1 MSKTHEYLNYL
12 DEQIGIAPAN
22 SQEELQAAQT
32 ISEVMAD
39 HGVNPEIEEFSTPTG
54 AQTAKSVVTL
64 AMLLGLIFAG
74 FGGIIGFVGVV
85 VAIACAVLLLMIHA
99 GRTPFAK
106 MGPVV
111 QSQNVVAFHAQTGS
125 KVMKGNRPIIIVA
138 HYDTPR
144 VNPMVANKGMARFY
158 ARAYAIRVYCLYG
171 VAIASFVQLLGFLP
185 PVVRRVF
192 WFFGILAALVPA
204 LLAISDIATRF
215 GDCTD
220 GANDN
225 KAAVAALLSILNNV
239 RPGADVALDAEAVR
253 MQQEEEARAREETR
267 RAREEEEAAAAAA
280 EAEAK
285 AKAEAERLARYKRH
299 GKETIEAL
307 GMLPAGCPIVYED
320 PHVELEPK
328 EQKEETAEAP
338 ASAEPES
345 NEAVSE
351 EAAAAPAP
359 EAAEAE
365 PEKAEAPAEEEK
377 PADKTLKKP
386 SIGSLFSCVRH
397 SLESD
402 KGYDDEEPKSEPA
415 DEDAADKT
423 LVRPKEEEVSSAE
436 EAPVSEE
443 SEDDEAT
450 TTFERLPE
458 DLGETPAQAPIETE
472 SVYKPAESE
481 ESPYQGQTFADRQKR
496 LWPKVMDAEWEPIDT
511 VTPAG
516 MAPDEPP
523 SAATSVGEPRP
534 RSEATD
540 AGEKKDEEGE
550 SGDGDV
556 PLAEPETGD
565 TPEEENIEAPEPEA
579 PAPAEEPAAAEEPA
593 PEEAD
598 DETAAPAEEE
608 AVTAPAALSEPKIEG
623 EPSEPEPATPV
634 QETAEAPAPVEPE
647 PEAAVPAEPEAPAA
661 AEPAPAPAH
670 ADEAEYLAH
679 RSEDIAS
686 YVDSIFA
693 EEIQAA
699 QGLGTD
705 HAPAPSEASAA
716 PAAQEPEPAPAKP
729 GPDDSAVMAA
739 LASLDTM
746 PQAKDYAPAAEEAAA
761 PEPEAPA
768 PRNLG
773 KHLADITPVA
783 DLADIEDVSSPEED
797 ASEVPEPAEPVAEE
811 SVSEPESEEPVH
823 ASWEED
829 PFAHISKSTPVDA
842 VFEEIEEEAEEE
854 ALSDYALEEE
864 TTEKSEA
871 DTEEEAEEPQTAAP
885 EEVPAQPEE
894 DEPAALESEP
904 EPSAPAFE
912 PEPAGA
918 EEMPEEPEASVPED
932 DEEAAPED
940 AASQFDASDAAPI
953 VNEEPESYPEK
964 AAAEESEPEAET
976 HKEEPAAEQQEDA
989 EEDPSAPDEMDYLPK
1004 APQPLYPSVMDAEAI
1019 EVIDEEP
1026 EPVEEPEPEEAE
1038 QPEEATA
1045 TEPVPEAEAESES
1058 APEPEAVS
1066 EEEPEET
1073 YEPEPESEPAAVS
1086 EPEAEPAEA
1095 PQPEAEEAS
1104 EAEPE
1109 PEPEPEPVLPAE
1121 EPASVQEAEPE
1132 AEAAPAPI
1140 EEEAAEPKDAAG
1152 DTASMPVSVPEPEM
1166 SEEEPVPTA
1175 PVAEEPAEED
1185 AAAAESEEPASEP
1198 AEEAAA
1204 PAEETSEAEE
1214 ETDAPVLPQ
1223 NFQLDMDVVAPE
1235 DPDIAPKDLS
1245 GVVTEAED
1253 MEEPEP
1259 APRERPQM
1267 PDDPEWGKTSFKPA
1281 ISQMARRVIL
1291 NDLPDPSQH
1300 SIDPFG
1306 SGSIASQPMQI
1317 PEGQQSMPK
1326 KPEQGTFDVIT
1337 SESLDRIAKESH
1349 QEKKHHHFGRHG
1361 GKGRH
1366 FTEAPAREDHETGIH
1381 SSTAARPH
1389 HGSNHGWKGGAT
1401 PKDELRLPR
1410 LDLANDGP
1418 ESHGYE
1424 LDPERAEAVRAQAAA
1439 DAAAQAQAEAE
1450 ARAQA
1455 AEQEAAAR
1463 SQQVSEEELRD
1474 AVLSM
1479 NDEDLISHD
1488 IWFVATG
1495 ASELDHAGIKAFLD
1509 AHKQDIRGAFLID
1522 LDCVGAGDPTV
1533 LVEEGHDNPKRADR
1547 RLVRMFQNIAQDFG
1561 LPLGRARY
1569 SIGET
1574 DATTA
1579 LRRHIRSVTI
1589 MGMDENGLPAFS
1601 HTLDDVPENVNG
1613 DQVADIVEM
1622 VTELIRQS

>member
-192 WFFGILAALVPA
+192 WFLGILAALVPA

-253 MQQEEEARAREETR
+253 IQQEEEERAREAAR

-386 SIGSLFSCVRH
+386 SIGSLFSRVRH

-402 KGYDDEEPKSEPA
+402 KGYDDEESKSEPA

-423 LVRPKEEEVSSAE
+423 LVRPKEEEAPAAE

-443 SEDDEAT
+443 PEDDEAT

-472 SVYKPAESE
+472 SVYKPAESK

-534 RSEATD
+534 RSEASD

-565 TPEEENIEAPEPEA
+565 TPEEKSIEAPEPEA

-598 DETAAPAEEE
+598 DETDAPAEEE

-679 RSEDIAS
+679 RSENIAS

-705 HAPAPSEASAA
+705 HALAPSEAPAA
-716 PAAQEPEPAPAKP
+716 PAVQEPEPAPAKP

-746 PQAKDYAPAAEEAAA
+746 PQAKDYVPAAEETAA

-768 PRNLG
+768 PRNLD
-773 KHLADITPVA
+773 KHLADITPVV

-797 ASEVPEPAEPVAEE
+797 DSEVPEPAEPATEE
-811 SVSEPESEEPVH
+811 SVSEPESEEPAH

-854 ALSDYALEEE
+854 ALSDYAPDDE
-864 TTEKSEA
+864 TAETSDA
-871 DTEEEAEEPQTAAP
+871 DTEEEAEEPQAAAP
-885 EEVPAQPEE
+885 EEVPAQPEG

-904 EPSAPAFE
+904 EPSAPASE
-912 PEPAGA
+912 PEPAEA
-918 EEMPEEPEASVPED
+918 EEMPAEPEASVPED
-932 DEEAAPED
+932 DKEAAPED
-940 AASQFDASDAAPI
+940 AASQSDASDAAPI
-953 VNEEPESYPEK
+953 VSEESEGYPEE

-1004 APQPLYPSVMDAEAI
+1004 APRPLYPSVMDAEAI
-1019 EVIDEEP
+1019 EVIEEEP

-1038 QPEEATA
+1038 QPEEAAA

-1058 APEPEAVS
+1058 APAPEPEAVS

-1109 PEPEPEPVLPAE
+1109 PVLPAE
-1121 EPASVQEAEPE
+1121 ETFEA
-1132 AEAAPAPI
+1132 
-1140 EEEAAEPKDAAG
+1140 K
-1152 DTASMPVSVPEPEM
+1152 
-1166 SEEEPVPTA
+1166 
-1175 PVAEEPAEED
+1175 
-1185 AAAAESEEPASEP
+1185 
-1198 AEEAAA
+1198 
-1204 PAEETSEAEE
+1204 
-1214 ETDAPVLPQ
+1214 ETDAPVLLQ

-1245 GVVTEAED
+1245 GVITESED

-1259 APRERPQM
+1259 APREKPQM

-1306 SGSIASQPMQI
+1306 LGSIDSHPIQI
-1317 PEGQQSMPK
+1317 SEGQQSMPK

-1366 FTEAPAREDHETGIH
+1366 FTEAPVREDHETGIH

-1401 PKDELRLPR
+1401 PKDELRLPQ
-1410 LDLANDGP
+1410 LDLADDGL

-1455 AEQEAAAR
+1455 AEQQAAAR

-1579 LRRHIRSVTI
+1579 LRRHIRSATI

>member
-99 GRTPFAK
+99 GRTLFAK

-192 WFFGILAALVPA
+192 WFLGILAALVPA

-253 MQQEEEARAREETR
+253 MQQEEEARAREEAR
-267 RAREEEEAAAAAA
+267 RAREEEEAAAAVA

-299 GKETIEAL
+299 GKETIEVL

-320 PHVELEPK
+320 PHVELESK
-328 EQKEETAEAP
+328 EQKEETAEVP

-345 NEAVSE
+345 NEAVPE

-359 EAAEAE
+359 EAAEAG

-386 SIGSLFSCVRH
+386 SIGSLFSRVRN

-402 KGYDDEEPKSEPA
+402 KGYDDEEPKPESA

-423 LVRPKEEEVSSAE
+423 LVRPKEEEAPAAE
-436 EAPVSEE
+436 EP
-443 SEDDEAT
+443 EDDEAT

-458 DLGETPAQAPIETE
+458 DLGETPVQAPIETE

-534 RSEATD
+534 RSEASD

-565 TPEEENIEAPEPEA
+565 APEEENIEAPEPEV

-661 AEPAPAPAH
+661 AEPAPTPAH

-705 HAPAPSEASAA
+705 HAPAPSEAPAA

-746 PQAKDYAPAAEEAAA
+746 PQAKDYAPAAEDAAA

-773 KHLADITPVA
+773 KHLADITPVV

-823 ASWEED
+823 ASLEED

-842 VFEEIEEEAEEE
+842 VFEEIEEKAEEE
-854 ALSDYALEEE
+854 ALSDYAPEEE
-864 TTEKSEA
+864 TAETSEA

-894 DEPAALESEP
+894 DEPATLESEP

-918 EEMPEEPEASVPED
+918 EEMLAEPEASI
-932 DEEAAPED
+932 PED

-953 VNEEPESYPEK
+953 VNEEPEGYPEE

-976 HKEEPAAEQQEDA
+976 HKEEPAAEQQEDT

-1004 APQPLYPSVMDAEAI
+1004 ASRPLYPSVMDAEAI
-1019 EVIDEEP
+1019 EVIEEEP

-1038 QPEEATA
+1038 QPEEAVA

-1058 APEPEAVS
+1058 APEPEPEAVS

-1109 PEPEPEPVLPAE
+1109 PEPVLPAE
-1121 EPASVQEAEPE
+1121 GPAPVQEAEPE

-1140 EEEAAEPKDAAG
+1140 EEEAAEPEDAAG
-1152 DTASMPVSVPEPEM
+1152 DTAAMPVSVPEPEM
-1166 SEEEPVPTA
+1166 SEEEPVPAA

-1204 PAEETSEAEE
+1204 PAEETSEAE

-1259 APRERPQM
+1259 APREKPQM
-1267 PDDPEWGKTSFKPA
+1267 PDDPEWGETSFKPA

-1291 NDLPDPSQH
+1291 NDLPDPSQQ

-1337 SESLDRIAKESH
+1337 PESLGRIAKESH

-1361 GKGRH
+1361 
-1366 FTEAPAREDHETGIH
+1366 
-1381 SSTAARPH
+1381 
-1389 HGSNHGWKGGAT
+1389 WKGGAT
-1401 PKDELRLPR
+1401 PKDELRLPQF
-1410 LDLANDGP
+1410 DLADDGP

-1495 ASELDHAGIKAFLD
+1495 ASELDHAGIRAFLD

>member
-192 WFFGILAALVPA
+192 WFLGILAALVPA

-253 MQQEEEARAREETR
+253 MQQEEEERAREAAR

-351 EAAAAPAP
+351 EAAAAPAS
-359 EAAEAE
+359 EAVGAE

-386 SIGSLFSCVRH
+386 SIGSLFSRVRH

-402 KGYDDEEPKSEPA
+402 KGSDSEEPKSEPA

-443 SEDDEAT
+443 PEDDEAT

-534 RSEATD
+534 RSEASD

-565 TPEEENIEAPEPEA
+565 APEEENIEAPEPEA

-608 AVTAPAALSEPKIEG
+608 AVSAPAALSEPKIEG

-634 QETAEAPAPVEPE
+634 QETAEAPA
-647 PEAAVPAEPEAPAA
+647 
-661 AEPAPAPAH
+661 H

-679 RSEDIAS
+679 RSEDLAS

-705 HAPAPSEASAA
+705 HAPAPSEAPAA

-746 PQAKDYAPAAEEAAA
+746 PQAKDYVPAAEETAA

-768 PRNLG
+768 PRNLD
-773 KHLADITPVA
+773 KHLADITPVV
-783 DLADIEDVSSPEED
+783 DLADIEGVSSPEED
-797 ASEVPEPAEPVAEE
+797 DSEVPEPAEPAAEE
-811 SVSEPESEEPVH
+811 SVSEPESEEPAH

-854 ALSDYALEEE
+854 ALSDYAPEEE
-864 TTEKSEA
+864 AAETSEA

-912 PEPAGA
+912 PEPAEA
-918 EEMPEEPEASVPED
+918 EEMPAEPEASVPED
-932 DEEAAPED
+932 DKEAAPED
-940 AASQFDASDAAPI
+940 AASQSDASDAAPI
-953 VNEEPESYPEK
+953 VNEESEGYPEE

-976 HKEEPAAEQQEDA
+976 HKEEPAVEQQEDA
-989 EEDPSAPDEMDYLPK
+989 EEEPSAPDEMDYLSK
-1004 APQPLYPSVMDAEAI
+1004 APRPLYPSVMDAEAI
-1019 EVIDEEP
+1019 EVIEEEP

-1038 QPEEATA
+1038 QPEEAAA

-1058 APEPEAVS
+1058 APAPEPEAVS

-1109 PEPEPEPVLPAE
+1109 
-1121 EPASVQEAEPE
+1121 

-1140 EEEAAEPKDAAG
+1140 EEEAAEPEDAAG
-1152 DTASMPVSVPEPEM
+1152 DTAAMPISVPEPEM
-1166 SEEEPVPTA
+1166 SEEEPVPAA

-1204 PAEETSEAEE
+1204 PAEETFEAK
-1214 ETDAPVLPQ
+1214 ETDAPMLLQ

-1245 GVVTEAED
+1245 GVVTESED

-1259 APRERPQM
+1259 APREKPQM

-1306 SGSIASQPMQI
+1306 SGSIDSQPMQI
-1317 PEGQQSMPK
+1317 SEGQQSMPK

-1337 SESLDRIAKESH
+1337 PESLDRIAKESH
-1349 QEKKHHHFGRHG
+1349 QEKEHHHFGRHG

-1366 FTEAPAREDHETGIH
+1366 FTEAPVREDHETGIH

-1401 PKDELRLPR
+1401 PKDELRLPQ
-1410 LDLANDGP
+1410 LDLADDDL

-1455 AEQEAAAR
+1455 AEQQAAAR

-1547 RLVRMFQNIAQDFG
+1547 RLVRMFLNIAQDFG

-1579 LRRHIRSVTI
+1579 LRRHIRSATI

>member
-64 AMLLGLIFAG
+64 AMLLGLVFAG

-192 WFFGILAALVPA
+192 WFLGILAALVPA

-253 MQQEEEARAREETR
+253 MQQEEEEREREAAR

-328 EQKEETAEAP
+328 EQKEETAETP

-345 NEAVSE
+345 NEAVLE

-365 PEKAEAPAEEEK
+365 PEKAEAPAEGEK

-386 SIGSLFSCVRH
+386 SIGSLFSRVRH

-402 KGYDDEEPKSEPA
+402 KGYDDEEPKPEPA

-423 LVRPKEEEVSSAE
+423 LVRPKEEEAPAAE
-436 EAPVSEE
+436 EAPASEE
-443 SEDDEAT
+443 PEDDEAT

-458 DLGETPAQAPIETE
+458 DLGETPVQAPIETE

-534 RSEATD
+534 RSEASD

-608 AVTAPAALSEPKIEG
+608 AATAPAALSEPKIEG

-647 PEAAVPAEPEAPAA
+647 PEAAVPAEPEVPAA

-705 HAPAPSEASAA
+705 HAPAPSEAPAA

-761 PEPEAPA
+761 PESEAPA

-773 KHLADITPVA
+773 KHLADITPAV
-783 DLADIEDVSSPEED
+783 DLADIKDVSSPEED

-854 ALSDYALEEE
+854 ALSDYAPEEE
-864 TTEKSEA
+864 TAETSEA
-871 DTEEEAEEPQTAAP
+871 DTEEEAEEPQAAPP

-912 PEPAGA
+912 PEPAEA
-918 EEMPEEPEASVPED
+918 EEMPAEPEASVPED
-932 DEEAAPED
+932 DGEAAPED
-940 AASQFDASDAAPI
+940 AASQSDASDAAPI
-953 VNEEPESYPEK
+953 VNEEPEGYPEE

-1004 APQPLYPSVMDAEAI
+1004 APRPLYPSVMDAEEI
-1019 EVIDEEP
+1019 EVIEEEP
-1026 EPVEEPEPEEAE
+1026 EPVEGPEPEEAE
-1038 QPEEATA
+1038 QPEEAAA
-1045 TEPVPEAEAESES
+1045 TEPVSEAEAESES
-1058 APEPEAVS
+1058 APELEPEAVS

-1086 EPEAEPAEA
+1086 EPEPEPAEA
-1095 PQPEAEEAS
+1095 PQPEAGEAS
-1104 EAEPE
+1104 EA
-1109 PEPEPEPVLPAE
+1109 EPEPVLPAE
-1121 EPASVQEAEPE
+1121 EPAPVQEAEPE

-1140 EEEAAEPKDAAG
+1140 EEEAAEPEDAAG
-1152 DTASMPVSVPEPEM
+1152 DTAAMPVSVPEPEM
-1166 SEEEPVPTA
+1166 SEEEPAPAA

-1185 AAAAESEEPASEP
+1185 VAAAESEEPASEP

-1204 PAEETSEAEE
+1204 PAEETTKAE

-1223 NFQLDMDVVAPE
+1223 NFQLDMDDVTPE

-1259 APRERPQM
+1259 APREKPQM

-1337 SESLDRIAKESH
+1337 PESLDRIAKESH

-1366 FTEAPAREDHETGIH
+1366 FTEAPVREDHETGIH
-1381 SSTAARPH
+1381 GSTAARPH

-1401 PKDELRLPR
+1401 PKDELRLPQ
-1410 LDLANDGP
+1410 LDLADDGP

-1495 ASELDHAGIKAFLD
+1495 ASELDHAGIKAFLE

>member
-99 GRTPFAK
+99 GRTLFAK

-192 WFFGILAALVPA
+192 WFLGILAALVPA

-253 MQQEEEARAREETR
+253 MQQEEEARAREEAR
-267 RAREEEEAAAAAA
+267 RAREEEEAAAAVA

-299 GKETIEAL
+299 GKETIEVL

-320 PHVELEPK
+320 PHVELESK
-328 EQKEETAEAP
+328 EQKEETAEVP

-345 NEAVSE
+345 NEAVPE

-359 EAAEAE
+359 EAAETG

-386 SIGSLFSCVRH
+386 SIGSLFSRVRN

-402 KGYDDEEPKSEPA
+402 KGYDDEEPKPESA

-423 LVRPKEEEVSSAE
+423 LVRPKEEEAPAAE
-436 EAPVSEE
+436 EP
-443 SEDDEAT
+443 EDDEAT

-458 DLGETPAQAPIETE
+458 DLGETPVQAPIETE

-534 RSEATD
+534 RSEASD

-565 TPEEENIEAPEPEA
+565 APEEENIEAPEPEV

-661 AEPAPAPAH
+661 AEPAPTPAH

-705 HAPAPSEASAA
+705 HAPAPSEAPAA

-746 PQAKDYAPAAEEAAA
+746 PQAKDYAPAAEDAAA

-773 KHLADITPVA
+773 KHLADITPVV

-823 ASWEED
+823 ASLEED
-829 PFAHISKSTPVDA
+829 PFTHISKSTPVDA
-842 VFEEIEEEAEEE
+842 VFEEIEEKAEEE
-854 ALSDYALEEE
+854 ALSDYAPEEE
-864 TTEKSEA
+864 TAETSEA

-894 DEPAALESEP
+894 DEPATLESEP

-918 EEMPEEPEASVPED
+918 EEMLAEPEASI
-932 DEEAAPED
+932 PED

-953 VNEEPESYPEK
+953 VNEEPEGYPEE

-976 HKEEPAAEQQEDA
+976 HKEEPAAEQQEDT

-1004 APQPLYPSVMDAEAI
+1004 ASRPLYPSVMDAEAI
-1019 EVIDEEP
+1019 EVIEEEP
-1026 EPVEEPEPEEAE
+1026 EPVEEPEPEGAE
-1038 QPEEATA
+1038 QPEEAVA

-1058 APEPEAVS
+1058 APEPEPEAVS

-1109 PEPEPEPVLPAE
+1109 PEPVLPAE
-1121 EPASVQEAEPE
+1121 GPAPVQEAEPE

-1140 EEEAAEPKDAAG
+1140 EEEAAEPEDAAG
-1152 DTASMPVSVPEPEM
+1152 DTAAMPVSVLEPEM
-1166 SEEEPVPTA
+1166 SEEEPVPAA

-1198 AEEAAA
+1198 AEEAAT
-1204 PAEETSEAEE
+1204 PAEETSEAE

-1259 APRERPQM
+1259 APREKPQM
-1267 PDDPEWGKTSFKPA
+1267 PDDPEWGETSFKPA

-1291 NDLPDPSQH
+1291 NDLPDPSQQ

-1337 SESLDRIAKESH
+1337 PESLDRIAKESH

-1361 GKGRH
+1361 
-1366 FTEAPAREDHETGIH
+1366 
-1381 SSTAARPH
+1381 
-1389 HGSNHGWKGGAT
+1389 WKGGAT
-1401 PKDELRLPR
+1401 PKDELRLPQF
-1410 LDLANDGP
+1410 DLADDGP

-1495 ASELDHAGIKAFLD
+1495 ASELDHAGIRAFLD

>member
-106 MGPVV
+106 MGSVV

-192 WFFGILAALVPA
+192 WFLGILAALVPA

-253 MQQEEEARAREETR
+253 LQQEEEERAREAAR

-299 GKETIEAL
+299 GKVTIEAL

-328 EQKEETAEAP
+328 EQKEETAETP
-338 ASAEPES
+338 ASTEPES
-345 NEAVSE
+345 NEAVPE

-365 PEKAEAPAEEEK
+365 PEKAGAPAEEEK

-386 SIGSLFSCVRH
+386 SIGGLFSRVRH

-402 KGYDDEEPKSEPA
+402 KGYDDEEPKPEPA

-423 LVRPKEEEVSSAE
+423 LVRPKEEEAPAAE
-436 EAPVSEE
+436 EAPASEE
-443 SEDDEAT
+443 PEDDEAT

-534 RSEATD
+534 RSEASD

-565 TPEEENIEAPEPEA
+565 IHEEENIEAPEPEA

-608 AVTAPAALSEPKIEG
+608 AVAAPAALSEPKNEG

-705 HAPAPSEASAA
+705 HAPAPSEAPAA

-761 PEPEAPA
+761 PEPETPA

-773 KHLADITPVA
+773 KHLADITPAV
-783 DLADIEDVSSPEED
+783 DLADIKDVSSPEED

-811 SVSEPESEEPVH
+811 SVSEPESEETVH

-854 ALSDYALEEE
+854 ALSDYAPEEE
-864 TTEKSEA
+864 TAETSEA
-871 DTEEEAEEPQTAAP
+871 DTEEEAEEPQAAAP

-912 PEPAGA
+912 PEPAEA
-918 EEMPEEPEASVPED
+918 EEMPAEPEASVPED
-932 DEEAAPED
+932 DGEAAPED
-940 AASQFDASDAAPI
+940 AASQSDASDAAPI
-953 VNEEPESYPEK
+953 VNEEPEGHPEE

-1004 APQPLYPSVMDAEAI
+1004 APRPLYPSVMDAEAI
-1019 EVIDEEP
+1019 EVIEEEP
-1026 EPVEEPEPEEAE
+1026 EPVEGPEPEEAE
-1038 QPEEATA
+1038 QPEEAAA
-1045 TEPVPEAEAESES
+1045 TEPVSEAEAESES
-1058 APEPEAVS
+1058 APELEPEAVS

-1086 EPEAEPAEA
+1086 EPEPEPAEA
-1095 PQPEAEEAS
+1095 PQPEAGEAS
-1104 EAEPE
+1104 EA
-1109 PEPEPEPVLPAE
+1109 EPEPEPVLPAE
-1121 EPASVQEAEPE
+1121 EPAPVQEAEPE

-1140 EEEAAEPKDAAG
+1140 EEEAAEPEDAAG
-1152 DTASMPVSVPEPEM
+1152 DTAAMPVSVPEPEM
-1166 SEEEPVPTA
+1166 SEEEPAPAA

-1185 AAAAESEEPASEP
+1185 VAAAESEEPASEP

-1214 ETDAPVLPQ
+1214 TDAPVLPQ
-1223 NFQLDMDVVAPE
+1223 NFQLDMDDVTPE

-1259 APRERPQM
+1259 APREKPQM

-1337 SESLDRIAKESH
+1337 PESLDRIAKESH

-1366 FTEAPAREDHETGIH
+1366 FTEAPVREDHETGIH
-1381 SSTAARPH
+1381 GSTSARPH

-1401 PKDELRLPR
+1401 PKDELRLPQ
-1410 LDLANDGP
+1410 LDLADDGP

>member
-64 AMLLGLIFAG
+64 AMLLGLVFAG

-192 WFFGILAALVPA
+192 WFLGILAALVPA

-253 MQQEEEARAREETR
+253 MQQEEEERAREAAR

-328 EQKEETAEAP
+328 EQKEETAETP

-345 NEAVSE
+345 NEAVPE

-365 PEKAEAPAEEEK
+365 PEKAEAPAEGEK

-386 SIGSLFSCVRH
+386 SIGGLLSRVRH

-402 KGYDDEEPKSEPA
+402 KGYDDEEPKPEPA

-423 LVRPKEEEVSSAE
+423 LVRPKEEEAPAAE

-443 SEDDEAT
+443 PEDDEAT

-458 DLGETPAQAPIETE
+458 DLGETPVQAPIETE

-481 ESPYQGQTFADRQKR
+481 ESPYQGQTFADRQKH

-534 RSEATD
+534 RSEASD

-565 TPEEENIEAPEPEA
+565 TPEEENIEAPESEA

-598 DETAAPAEEE
+598 DKTAAPAEEE
-608 AVTAPAALSEPKIEG
+608 AVAAPASLSEPKNEG

-705 HAPAPSEASAA
+705 HAPAPSEAPAA

-761 PEPEAPA
+761 PEPETPA

-773 KHLADITPVA
+773 KHLADITPAV
-783 DLADIEDVSSPEED
+783 DLADIKDVSSPEED

-854 ALSDYALEEE
+854 ALSDYAPEEE
-864 TTEKSEA
+864 TAETSEA
-871 DTEEEAEEPQTAAP
+871 DTEEEAEEPQAAPP

-912 PEPAGA
+912 PEPAEA
-918 EEMPEEPEASVPED
+918 EEMPAEPEASVPED
-932 DEEAAPED
+932 DGEAAPED
-940 AASQFDASDAAPI
+940 AASQSDASDAAPI
-953 VNEEPESYPEK
+953 VNEEPEGHPEE

-976 HKEEPAAEQQEDA
+976 HKEEPAAERQEDA

-1004 APQPLYPSVMDAEAI
+1004 APRPLYPSVMDAEEI
-1019 EVIDEEP
+1019 EVIEEEP
-1026 EPVEEPEPEEAE
+1026 EPVEGPEPEEAE
-1038 QPEEATA
+1038 QPEEAAA
-1045 TEPVPEAEAESES
+1045 TEPVHEAEAESES
-1058 APEPEAVS
+1058 APEPEPEAAS

-1104 EAEPE
+1104 EAG
-1109 PEPEPEPVLPAE
+1109 PEPEPVLPAE
-1121 EPASVQEAEPE
+1121 EPAPVQEAEPE

-1140 EEEAAEPKDAAG
+1140 EEEAAEPEDAAG
-1152 DTASMPVSVPEPEM
+1152 DTAAMPVSVPEPEV
-1166 SEEEPVPTA
+1166 SEEEPVPAA

-1214 ETDAPVLPQ
+1214 TDAPVLPQ
-1223 NFQLDMDVVAPE
+1223 NFQLDMDDVAPE

-1259 APRERPQM
+1259 APREKPQM

-1337 SESLDRIAKESH
+1337 PESLDRIAKESH

-1366 FTEAPAREDHETGIH
+1366 FTEAPVREDHETGIH
-1381 SSTAARPH
+1381 GSTAARPH

-1401 PKDELRLPR
+1401 PKDELRLPQ
-1410 LDLANDGP
+1410 LDLADDGP

-1439 DAAAQAQAEAE
+1439 DAAAQVQAEAE

>member
-85 VAIACAVLLLMIHA
+85 IAIACAVLLLMIHA

-192 WFFGILAALVPA
+192 WFLGILAALVPA

-253 MQQEEEARAREETR
+253 MQQEEEERAREAAR

-328 EQKEETAEAP
+328 EQKEETAETP

-345 NEAVSE
+345 NEAVLE

-386 SIGSLFSCVRH
+386 SIGGLFSRVRH

-402 KGYDDEEPKSEPA
+402 KGYDDEEPKPEAA

-423 LVRPKEEEVSSAE
+423 LVRPKEEEAPAAE

-443 SEDDEAT
+443 PEDDEAT

-534 RSEATD
+534 RSEASD

-565 TPEEENIEAPEPEA
+565 IPEEENIEAPEPEA
-579 PAPAEEPAAAEEPA
+579 PAPAEEPAVAEEPA

-705 HAPAPSEASAA
+705 HAPAPSEAPAA

-746 PQAKDYAPAAEEAAA
+746 PQAKDYVPAAEEAAA
-761 PEPEAPA
+761 PESEAPA

-773 KHLADITPVA
+773 KHLADITPAV

-797 ASEVPEPAEPVAEE
+797 ASEAPEPAEPVAEE

-854 ALSDYALEEE
+854 ALSDYAPEEE
-864 TTEKSEA
+864 TAETSEA
-871 DTEEEAEEPQTAAP
+871 DTEEEAEEPQAAAP

-904 EPSAPAFE
+904 EPSAPVFE
-912 PEPAGA
+912 PEPAEA
-918 EEMPEEPEASVPED
+918 EEMPAESEASVPED

-940 AASQFDASDAAPI
+940 AASQSDASDAAPI
-953 VNEEPESYPEK
+953 VNEEPEGYPEE

-1004 APQPLYPSVMDAEAI
+1004 APRPLYPSVMDAEEI
-1019 EVIDEEP
+1019 EVIEEEP
-1026 EPVEEPEPEEAE
+1026 EPVEGPEPEEAE
-1038 QPEEATA
+1038 QPEEAAA
-1045 TEPVPEAEAESES
+1045 TEPVSEAEAESES
-1058 APEPEAVS
+1058 APELEPEAVS

-1086 EPEAEPAEA
+1086 EPEPEPAEA
-1095 PQPEAEEAS
+1095 PQPEAGEAS
-1104 EAEPE
+1104 EA
-1109 PEPEPEPVLPAE
+1109 EPEPVLPAE
-1121 EPASVQEAEPE
+1121 EPAPVQEAEPE

-1140 EEEAAEPKDAAG
+1140 EEEAAEPEDAAG
-1152 DTASMPVSVPEPEM
+1152 DTAAMPVSVPEPEM
-1166 SEEEPVPTA
+1166 SEEEPAPAA

-1204 PAEETSEAEE
+1204 PAEETTKAE

-1223 NFQLDMDVVAPE
+1223 NFQLDMDDVTPE

-1259 APRERPQM
+1259 APREKPQM

-1337 SESLDRIAKESH
+1337 PESLDRIAKESH

-1366 FTEAPAREDHETGIH
+1366 FTEAPVREDHETGIH
-1381 SSTAARPH
+1381 GSTAARPH

-1401 PKDELRLPR
+1401 PKDELRLPQ
-1410 LDLANDGP
+1410 LDLADDGP

-1450 ARAQA
+1450 ARVQA

>member
-64 AMLLGLIFAG
+64 AMLLGLVFAG

-192 WFFGILAALVPA
+192 WFLGILAALVPA

-253 MQQEEEARAREETR
+253 LQQEEEERAREAAR

-328 EQKEETAEAP
+328 GQKEETAETP
-338 ASAEPES
+338 ASAEPEGD
-345 NEAVSE
+345 EAVPE

-359 EAAEAE
+359 AAAEAE

-386 SIGSLFSCVRH
+386 SIGSLFSRVRH

-402 KGYDDEEPKSEPA
+402 KGYDDEEPKPESA

-423 LVRPKEEEVSSAE
+423 LVRPKEEEAPAAE

-443 SEDDEAT
+443 PEDDEAT

-458 DLGETPAQAPIETE
+458 DLGETPVQAPIETE

-534 RSEATD
+534 RSEASD

-634 QETAEAPAPVEPE
+634 QEMAEAPAPVEPE

-705 HAPAPSEASAA
+705 HAPAPSEAPAA

-761 PEPEAPA
+761 PESEAPA

-773 KHLADITPVA
+773 KHLADITPAV

-854 ALSDYALEEE
+854 ALSDYAPEEE
-864 TTEKSEA
+864 TAETSEA
-871 DTEEEAEEPQTAAP
+871 DTEEEAEEPQAAAP

-904 EPSAPAFE
+904 EPSAPVFE
-912 PEPAGA
+912 PEPAEA
-918 EEMPEEPEASVPED
+918 EEMPAEPEASVPED

-940 AASQFDASDAAPI
+940 AASQLDASDAAPI
-953 VNEEPESYPEK
+953 VNEEPEGYPEE

-1004 APQPLYPSVMDAEAI
+1004 APRPLYPSVMDAEAI
-1019 EVIDEEP
+1019 EVIEEEP

-1038 QPEEATA
+1038 QPEEAAA

-1058 APEPEAVS
+1058 APEPESEAVS

-1073 YEPEPESEPAAVS
+1073 YEPEPAAVS
-1086 EPEAEPAEA
+1086 EPEVEPAEA

-1109 PEPEPEPVLPAE
+1109 PEPVLPAE
-1121 EPASVQEAEPE
+1121 EPAPVQEAEPE

-1140 EEEAAEPKDAAG
+1140 EEEAAEPEDAAG
-1152 DTASMPVSVPEPEM
+1152 DTAAMLVSVPEPEM
-1166 SEEEPVPTA
+1166 SEGEPVPAA

-1214 ETDAPVLPQ
+1214 TDAPVLPQ
-1223 NFQLDMDVVAPE
+1223 NFQLDMDDVAPE

-1259 APRERPQM
+1259 APREKPQM

-1337 SESLDRIAKESH
+1337 PESLDRIAKESH

-1361 GKGRH
+1361 GKSRH
-1366 FTEAPAREDHETGIH
+1366 FTEAPVREDHETGIH
-1381 SSTAARPH
+1381 GSTSARPH

-1401 PKDELRLPR
+1401 PKDELRLPQ
-1410 LDLANDGP
+1410 LDLADDGP

-1424 LDPERAEAVRAQAAA
+1424 LYPERAEAVRAQAAA

>member
-192 WFFGILAALVPA
+192 WFLGILAALVPA

-253 MQQEEEARAREETR
+253 IQQEEEERAREAAR

-386 SIGSLFSCVRH
+386 SIGSLFSRVRH

-402 KGYDDEEPKSEPA
+402 KGYDDEESKSEPA

-423 LVRPKEEEVSSAE
+423 LVRPKEEEAPAAE

-443 SEDDEAT
+443 PEDDEAT

-472 SVYKPAESE
+472 SVYKPAESK

-534 RSEATD
+534 RSEASD

-565 TPEEENIEAPEPEA
+565 TPEEKSIEAPEPEA

-598 DETAAPAEEE
+598 DETDAPAEEE

-679 RSEDIAS
+679 RSENIAS

-705 HAPAPSEASAA
+705 HALAPSEAPAA
-716 PAAQEPEPAPAKP
+716 PAVQEPEPAPAKP

-746 PQAKDYAPAAEEAAA
+746 PQAKDYVPAAEETAA

-768 PRNLG
+768 PRNLD
-773 KHLADITPVA
+773 KHLADITPVV

-797 ASEVPEPAEPVAEE
+797 DSEVPEPAEPATEE
-811 SVSEPESEEPVH
+811 SVSEPESEEPAH

-854 ALSDYALEEE
+854 ALSDYAPDDE
-864 TTEKSEA
+864 TAETSDA
-871 DTEEEAEEPQTAAP
+871 DTEEEAEEPQAAAP
-885 EEVPAQPEE
+885 EEVPAQPEG

-904 EPSAPAFE
+904 EPSAPASE
-912 PEPAGA
+912 PEPAEA
-918 EEMPEEPEASVPED
+918 EEMPAEPEASVPED
-932 DEEAAPED
+932 DKEAAPED
-940 AASQFDASDAAPI
+940 AASQSDASDAAPI
-953 VNEEPESYPEK
+953 VSEESEGYPEE

-1004 APQPLYPSVMDAEAI
+1004 APRPLYPSVMDAEAI
-1019 EVIDEEP
+1019 EVIEEEP

-1038 QPEEATA
+1038 QPEEAAA

-1058 APEPEAVS
+1058 APAPEPEAVS

-1109 PEPEPEPVLPAE
+1109 PVLPAE
-1121 EPASVQEAEPE
+1121 ETFEA
-1132 AEAAPAPI
+1132 
-1140 EEEAAEPKDAAG
+1140 K
-1152 DTASMPVSVPEPEM
+1152 
-1166 SEEEPVPTA
+1166 
-1175 PVAEEPAEED
+1175 
-1185 AAAAESEEPASEP
+1185 
-1198 AEEAAA
+1198 
-1204 PAEETSEAEE
+1204 
-1214 ETDAPVLPQ
+1214 ETDAPVLLQ

-1245 GVVTEAED
+1245 GVITESED

-1259 APRERPQM
+1259 APREKPQM

-1306 SGSIASQPMQI
+1306 LGSIDSHPIQI
-1317 PEGQQSMPK
+1317 SEGQQSMPK

-1366 FTEAPAREDHETGIH
+1366 FTEAPVREDHETGIH

-1401 PKDELRLPR
+1401 PKDELRLPQ
-1410 LDLANDGP
+1410 LDFADDSL

-1455 AEQEAAAR
+1455 AEQQAAAR

-1579 LRRHIRSVTI
+1579 LRRHIRSATI

-1601 HTLDDVPENVNG
+1601 HTLNDVPENVNG

>member
-144 VNPMVANKGMARFY
+144 VNPIAANKGMARFY

-192 WFFGILAALVPA
+192 WFLGILAALVPA

-253 MQQEEEARAREETR
+253 LQQEEEERAREAAR

-345 NEAVSE
+345 NEAVPE

-359 EAAEAE
+359 EAAEVE
-365 PEKAEAPAEEEK
+365 HEKAEAPAEEEK

-386 SIGSLFSCVRH
+386 SIGSLFSRVRL

-402 KGYDDEEPKSEPA
+402 KGYDDEEPKPEPA

-423 LVRPKEEEVSSAE
+423 LVRPKEEEAPAAE

-443 SEDDEAT
+443 PEDDEAT

-534 RSEATD
+534 RSEASD

-634 QETAEAPAPVEPE
+634 QEMAEAPAPVEPE

-705 HAPAPSEASAA
+705 HAPAPSEAPAA

-761 PEPEAPA
+761 PESEAPA

-773 KHLADITPVA
+773 KHLADITPAV
-783 DLADIEDVSSPEED
+783 DFADIEDVSSPEED

-842 VFEEIEEEAEEE
+842 VFEEIEKEAEEE
-854 ALSDYALEEE
+854 ALSDYAPEEE
-864 TTEKSEA
+864 TAETSEA
-871 DTEEEAEEPQTAAP
+871 DTEEEAEEPQAGAP

-912 PEPAGA
+912 PEPAEA
-918 EEMPEEPEASVPED
+918 EEMSAEPEASVPED
-932 DEEAAPED
+932 DGEAAPED
-940 AASQFDASDAAPI
+940 AASQLDASDAAPI
-953 VNEEPESYPEK
+953 VNEEPEGYPEE

-976 HKEEPAAEQQEDA
+976 HKEEAAAEQQEDA

-1004 APQPLYPSVMDAEAI
+1004 APRPLYPSVMDAEAI
-1019 EVIDEEP
+1019 EVIEEEP

-1038 QPEEATA
+1038 QPEEAAA

-1058 APEPEAVS
+1058 APEPESEAVS

-1109 PEPEPEPVLPAE
+1109 PA
-1121 EPASVQEAEPE
+1121 
-1132 AEAAPAPI
+1132 
-1140 EEEAAEPKDAAG
+1140 
-1152 DTASMPVSVPEPEM
+1152 
-1166 SEEEPVPTA
+1166 A

-1214 ETDAPVLPQ
+1214 TDAPVLPQ
-1223 NFQLDMDVVAPE
+1223 NFQLDMDDVAPE

-1259 APRERPQM
+1259 APREKPQM

-1337 SESLDRIAKESH
+1337 PESLDRIAKESH

-1366 FTEAPAREDHETGIH
+1366 FTEAPVREDHETGIH
-1381 SSTAARPH
+1381 GSTSARPH

-1401 PKDELRLPR
+1401 PKDELRLPQ
-1410 LDLANDGP
+1410 LDLADDGP

>member
-192 WFFGILAALVPA
+192 WFLGILAALVPA

-253 MQQEEEARAREETR
+253 MQQEEEERAREAAR

-359 EAAEAE
+359 EVGEAE

-386 SIGSLFSCVRH
+386 SIGSLFSRVRH

-443 SEDDEAT
+443 PEDDEAT

-534 RSEATD
+534 RSEASD

-579 PAPAEEPAAAEEPA
+579 PAPTEEPAAAEEPA
-593 PEEAD
+593 PEEVD

-623 EPSEPEPATPV
+623 APSEPEPATPV
-634 QETAEAPAPVEPE
+634 QETAEAPA
-647 PEAAVPAEPEAPAA
+647 
-661 AEPAPAPAH
+661 H

-679 RSEDIAS
+679 RSEDLAS

-693 EEIQAA
+693 EEIRAA

-705 HAPAPSEASAA
+705 HAPAPSEAPAA

-746 PQAKDYAPAAEEAAA
+746 PQAKDYVPAAEETAA

-768 PRNLG
+768 PRNLD
-773 KHLADITPVA
+773 KHLAGITPVV

-797 ASEVPEPAEPVAEE
+797 DSEVPEPAEPAAEE
-811 SVSEPESEEPVH
+811 NVSEPESEEPAH

-854 ALSDYALEEE
+854 ALSDDAPEEE
-864 TTEKSEA
+864 TAETSEA
-871 DTEEEAEEPQTAAP
+871 DTEEEAEEPQAAAP

-912 PEPAGA
+912 PEPAEA
-918 EEMPEEPEASVPED
+918 EATPAEPEASVPED
-932 DEEAAPED
+932 DKEAAPED
-940 AASQFDASDAAPI
+940 AASQSDASDAAPI
-953 VNEEPESYPEK
+953 VNEESEGYPEE

-989 EEDPSAPDEMDYLPK
+989 EEEPSAPDEMDYLPK
-1004 APQPLYPSVMDAEAI
+1004 APRPLYPSVMDAEAI
-1019 EVIDEEP
+1019 EVIEEES

-1038 QPEEATA
+1038 QPEEAAA

-1058 APEPEAVS
+1058 APAPEPEAVS

-1109 PEPEPEPVLPAE
+1109 
-1121 EPASVQEAEPE
+1121 

-1140 EEEAAEPKDAAG
+1140 EEEAAEPEDAAG
-1152 DTASMPVSVPEPEM
+1152 DTAAMPISVPEPEM
-1166 SEEEPVPTA
+1166 SEEEPVPAA

-1204 PAEETSEAEE
+1204 PAEETFEAK
-1214 ETDAPVLPQ
+1214 ETDASVLLQ

-1245 GVVTEAED
+1245 GVVTESED

-1259 APRERPQM
+1259 APREKPQM

-1306 SGSIASQPMQI
+1306 SGSIDSQPMQI
-1317 PEGQQSMPK
+1317 SEGQQSMPK

-1337 SESLDRIAKESH
+1337 PESLDRIAKESH
-1349 QEKKHHHFGRHG
+1349 QEKEHHHFGRHG

-1366 FTEAPAREDHETGIH
+1366 FTEAPVREDHETGIH
-1381 SSTAARPH
+1381 SSTSARPH

-1401 PKDELRLPR
+1401 PKDELRLPQ
-1410 LDLANDGP
+1410 LDLADDGL

-1455 AEQEAAAR
+1455 AEQQAAAR

-1495 ASELDHAGIKAFLD
+1495 ASELDHAGVKAFLD
-1509 AHKQDIRGAFLID
+1509 AHRQDIRGAFLID

-1579 LRRHIRSVTI
+1579 LRRHIRSATI

>member
-99 GRTPFAK
+99 GRMPFAK

-192 WFFGILAALVPA
+192 WFLGILAALVPA

-253 MQQEEEARAREETR
+253 MQQEEEERAREAAR

-359 EAAEAE
+359 EAAGAE

-386 SIGSLFSCVRH
+386 SIGSLFSRVRH

-534 RSEATD
+534 RSEASD

-565 TPEEENIEAPEPEA
+565 APEEENIEAPEPEA

-634 QETAEAPAPVEPE
+634 QETAEAPA
-647 PEAAVPAEPEAPAA
+647 
-661 AEPAPAPAH
+661 H

-679 RSEDIAS
+679 RSEDLAS

-705 HAPAPSEASAA
+705 HAPAPSEAPAA

-746 PQAKDYAPAAEEAAA
+746 PQAKDYVPAAEETAA

-768 PRNLG
+768 PRNLD
-773 KHLADITPVA
+773 KHLADITPVV

-797 ASEVPEPAEPVAEE
+797 DPEVPESAEPAAEE
-811 SVSEPESEEPVH
+811 SVSEPESEEPAH

-854 ALSDYALEEE
+854 ALSDYAPEEE
-864 TTEKSEA
+864 TAETSEA
-871 DTEEEAEEPQTAAP
+871 DTEEEAEEPQAAAP

-904 EPSAPAFE
+904 EPSASAFE
-912 PEPAGA
+912 PEPAEA
-918 EEMPEEPEASVPED
+918 EEMPAEPEASVPED
-932 DEEAAPED
+932 DKEAAPED
-940 AASQFDASDAAPI
+940 AASQSDASDAAPI
-953 VNEEPESYPEK
+953 VNEESEGYPEE

-989 EEDPSAPDEMDYLPK
+989 EEEPSAPDEMDCLPK
-1004 APQPLYPSVMDAEAI
+1004 APRPLYPSVMDAEAI
-1019 EVIDEEP
+1019 EVIEEEP

-1038 QPEEATA
+1038 QPEEAAA

-1058 APEPEAVS
+1058 APA
-1066 EEEPEET
+1066 
-1073 YEPEPESEPAAVS
+1073 PEPESEPAAVS

-1104 EAEPE
+1104 EAEL
-1109 PEPEPEPVLPAE
+1109 EPVLPAE
-1121 EPASVQEAEPE
+1121 EPAPVQEAEPE

-1140 EEEAAEPKDAAG
+1140 EEEAAEPEDAAG
-1152 DTASMPVSVPEPEM
+1152 DTAAMPISVSETEM
-1166 SEEEPVPTA
+1166 SEEEPVPAA

-1185 AAAAESEEPASEP
+1185 AAAAESEEPASKP

-1204 PAEETSEAEE
+1204 PAEETFEAK
-1214 ETDAPVLPQ
+1214 ETDAPVLLQ

-1245 GVVTEAED
+1245 GVVTESED

-1259 APRERPQM
+1259 APREKPQM

-1306 SGSIASQPMQI
+1306 SGSIDSQPMQI
-1317 PEGQQSMPK
+1317 SEGQQSMPK

-1337 SESLDRIAKESH
+1337 PESLDRIAKESH
-1349 QEKKHHHFGRHG
+1349 QEKEHHHFGRHG

-1366 FTEAPAREDHETGIH
+1366 FTEAPVREDHETGIH

-1401 PKDELRLPR
+1401 PKDELRLPQ
-1410 LDLANDGP
+1410 LDLADDDL

-1455 AEQEAAAR
+1455 AEQQAAAR

-1579 LRRHIRSVTI
+1579 LRRHIRSATI

>member
-192 WFFGILAALVPA
+192 WFLGILAALVPA

-253 MQQEEEARAREETR
+253 LQQEEEERAREAAR

-328 EQKEETAEAP
+328 EQKEETAETP
-338 ASAEPES
+338 ASTEPES
-345 NEAVSE
+345 NEAVPE

-386 SIGSLFSCVRH
+386 SIGSLFSRVRH

-402 KGYDDEEPKSEPA
+402 KGYDDEEPKPEPA

-423 LVRPKEEEVSSAE
+423 LVRPKEEEAPAAE
-436 EAPVSEE
+436 EAPASEE
-443 SEDDEAT
+443 PEDDEAT

-458 DLGETPAQAPIETE
+458 DLGETPVQAPIETE

-496 LWPKVMDAEWEPIDT
+496 LWPKVMDAAWEPIDT

-523 SAATSVGEPRP
+523 SAATSVGEPWP
-534 RSEATD
+534 RSEASD

-565 TPEEENIEAPEPEA
+565 IPEEENIEAPEPEA

-608 AVTAPAALSEPKIEG
+608 AVAAPAALSEPKIEG

-634 QETAEAPAPVEPE
+634 QEMAEAPAPVEPE

-705 HAPAPSEASAA
+705 HAPAPSEAPAA

-761 PEPEAPA
+761 PESEAPA

-773 KHLADITPVA
+773 KHLADITPAV

-797 ASEVPEPAEPVAEE
+797 ASEAPEPAEPVAEE

-854 ALSDYALEEE
+854 ALSDYAPEEE
-864 TTEKSEA
+864 TAETSEA
-871 DTEEEAEEPQTAAP
+871 DAEEEAEEPQAAAP

-904 EPSAPAFE
+904 EPSAPVFE
-912 PEPAGA
+912 PEPAEA
-918 EEMPEEPEASVPED
+918 EEMPAEPEASVPED

-940 AASQFDASDAAPI
+940 AASQSDASDAAPI
-953 VNEEPESYPEK
+953 VNEEPEGYPEE

-976 HKEEPAAEQQEDA
+976 HKEEAAAEQQEDA

-1004 APQPLYPSVMDAEAI
+1004 APRPLYPSVMDAEAI
-1019 EVIDEEP
+1019 EVIEEEP

-1038 QPEEATA
+1038 QPEEAAA

-1058 APEPEAVS
+1058 APEPESEAVS

-1109 PEPEPEPVLPAE
+1109 PEPVLPAE
-1121 EPASVQEAEPE
+1121 EPAPVQEAEPE

-1140 EEEAAEPKDAAG
+1140 EEEAAEPEDAAG
-1152 DTASMPVSVPEPEM
+1152 DTAAMPVSVPEPEM
-1166 SEEEPVPTA
+1166 SEEEPVPAA

-1214 ETDAPVLPQ
+1214 TDAPVLPQ
-1223 NFQLDMDVVAPE
+1223 NFQLDMDDVAPE

-1259 APRERPQM
+1259 APREKPQM

-1337 SESLDRIAKESH
+1337 PESLDRIAKESH

-1366 FTEAPAREDHETGIH
+1366 FTEAPVREDHETGIH
-1381 SSTAARPH
+1381 GSTAARPH

-1401 PKDELRLPR
+1401 PKDELRLPQ
-1410 LDLANDGP
+1410 LDLADDGP